1 MKKIVFFVVLLFAA
15 TALFSDPLI
24 DDAKS
29 ILAKSEECYQEFQ
42 LKYKALKNYDT
53 SKQAKESLKQMVDMI
68 NRYKKLVE
76 DKFVEIEGIE
86 RTGNPVPAAE
96 FDQLKN
102 LIDRYHEMTVSLA
115 NWINKR

>member
-1 MKKIVFFVVLLFAA
+1 MKKLIVIVVMLFAA
-15 TALFSDPLI
+15 ISLYSDPIL
-24 DDAKS
+24 DDAKT

-42 LKYKALKNYDT
+42 QKYKTLKNYDT
-53 SKQAKESLKQMVDMI
+53 SKQAKESLRQMVEMI

-76 DKFVEIEGIE
+76 DKFVEIEALE
-86 RTGNPVPAAE
+86 KAGNPVPASE

-102 LIDRYHEMTVSLA
+102 LIDKYHEMTVSLA